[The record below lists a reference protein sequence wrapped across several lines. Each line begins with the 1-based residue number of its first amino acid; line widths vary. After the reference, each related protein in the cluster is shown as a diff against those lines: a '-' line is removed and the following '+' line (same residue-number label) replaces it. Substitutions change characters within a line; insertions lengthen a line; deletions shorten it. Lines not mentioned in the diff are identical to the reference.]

1 MGIVLLGCYTYSIRI
16 NALCAMPE
24 EILHMAT
31 AALEV
36 CGSPV
41 WPVSILPG
49 NVRLNR

>member
-1 MGIVLLGCYTYSIRI
+1 MFSIRI

-36 CGSPV
+36 SGSPV
-41 WPVSILPG
+41 WPVSTLLS
-49 NVRLNR
+49 NVRMKG

>member
-41 WPVSILPG
+41 WPVSTLPG
-49 NVRLNR
+49 NVRLNG